1 MGIKLTDHLG
11 KLEEALK
18 NNFKDLP
25 EIQTV
30 LSINMDNV
38 PKEVNRWLHL
48 EDAVAVFADVQG
60 STRLA
65 YELTDR
71 ESAAVLETA
80 IKAIVETL
88 FECEA
93 KHAQIQ
99 GDGAYGVFY
108 GDKALEHAM
117 VAAITIQTF
126 SVKYFSEMV
135 RSNFKN
141 SPKTGIKVG
150 VAAGPVIVKKLG
162 KIRNSEFQDPSWV
175 GIPVNFAAK
184 AASETVPGKLV
195 VTASI
200 WDRILDNEYLTLSCI
215 CNAEKKKTELWQ
227 SFEIESLL
235 DYSGQEAGFSLT
247 STWCTNCGPT
257 FVEHVIAGDKE
268 RDSDEDARLKRKKL
282 KSESLNLVAKQKRQ
296 SVKAYKKVM

>member
-1 MGIKLTDHLG
+1 MGIKLADHLG
-11 KLEEALK
+11 KLEAAIK
-18 NNFKDLP
+18 SSFKDLP

-30 LSINMDNV
+30 LSINMENV
-38 PKEVNRWLHL
+38 PKEVNRWLQL

-65 YELTDR
+65 YELADK
-71 ESAAVLETA
+71 ESAAVIETA
-80 IKAIVETL
+80 IKAIAETL
-88 FECEA
+88 FACEA

-108 GDKALEHAM
+108 GDKALENAM

-126 SVKYFSEMV
+126 SVKYFSKMV
-135 RSNFKN
+135 RSSFQN
-141 SPKTGIKVG
+141 SPETGIKVG

-184 AASETVPGKLV
+184 AASETVPGRLV

-200 WDRILDNEYLTLSCI
+200 WDQILENEYLTLSCI
-215 CNAEKKKTELWQ
+215 CNAEKKKNELWEP
-227 SFEIESLL
+227 FEIKSLQ
-235 DYSGQEAGFSLT
+235 DFSGEEAGYSLS
-247 STWCTNCGPT
+247 STWCNNCGPS

-268 RDSDEDARLKRKKL
+268 RDSDEDARLKRKKQ
-282 KSESLNLVAKQKRQ
+282 KNESLNLVAKQKRQ